1 MDPHPPARAA
11 HVAVV
16 KRWFEA
22 WNGDDLAGMLACMDP
37 RIEFRPVMPR
47 GAVIVGHDAFAEW
60 RRERTAETA
69 DLHMAIAGT
78 QALDDKRVLV
88 TGEIR
93 IDRQD
98 RSGIGFTAIYTVRDE
113 LIASAE
119 QYLSDPQ
126 LMKQLGMLS
135 AVMSPDGDTIACA
148 HCGLVIEA
156 QRPIVMVNLPDEAKF
171 WHQQCFVAAYGDDG

>member
-1 MDPHPPARAA
+1 MDSDAPARAA

-22 WNGDDLAGMLACMDP
+22 WNDGDLDGMLACMD
-37 RIEFRPVMPR
+37 RGIEFHPV
-47 GAVIVGHDAFAEW
+47 
-60 RRERTAETA
+60 
-69 DLHMAIAGT
+69 
-78 QALDDKRVLV
+78 
-88 TGEIR
+88 
-93 IDRQD
+93 
-98 RSGIGFTAIYTVRDE
+98 IYTVRDG
-113 LIASAE
+113 LIVSAE

-135 AVMSPDGDTIACA
+135 AVVTPDGDTIACA

-171 WHQQCFVAAYGDDG
+171 WHQQCFVAAYGDPADDGASQA